1 MSTGWGTSSG
11 FGGQLTFSGGG
22 QQPAT
27 GSFGSTANNSV
38 GQNPSNTQGT
48 SGGLFGNTSG
58 GGFLGQNS
66 QNQSLGGLFG
76 SSGSSAPNST
86 ANQASTG
93 GLFGNSNANTN
104 SGSTGLFG
112 NTANKPPATT
122 TGGLFGNSNTTGN
135 APGNSTTGLFGAGN
149 TNTSSAPSGGLFGN
163 NNTTNS
169 SGGLFGSSNAGP
181 NANASSGGLFGAK
194 PASGGLF
201 GGSTAP
207 TTGGLF
213 GGNSTSAAPQT
224 SGGGLFSQLASST
237 GGLFGSSAQ
246 TKPSTGLFG
255 QTSNSGTS
263 NTGGLFGNSST
274 TANRPT
280 GGLFGQQA
288 NTSFAGGA
296 ATAANSSSN
305 TNPYA
310 SDLILSTINRTEGVM
325 PLSITGA
332 LFARNE
338 PSKSKNPE
346 APKSQQPKSSLL
358 NKLAQTFNIFRTTVD
373 FQSRDTGISKLKGI
387 FTQLNFVKS
396 DPVINKTKYSVSKP
410 RHTSNAFIILLA
422 NQGADV
428 KRLVIK
434 SKPLKFHLINADK
447 VFNAKRKRVLALALQ
462 ATSHFNTLTDDED
475 DDVEQGLLTE
485 NVEKQVAEDVPL
497 KTTQPDLVEEVES
510 ETEENI
516 DGYWCSP
523 TINELR
529 KFTPAELAYV
539 DNFIVGRYNVG
550 QIAYNYP
557 VDLFGL
563 FSRCDQDGLSVAD
576 ELFGKIVKM
585 RERVVQVY
593 DFDDEL
599 NSPKPPI
606 GFELNVPATI
616 TIKTPPKRNV
626 SKHDHIK
633 RLQNM
638 TGMEFVTFDPL
649 TDNWTFK
656 VKHFSVWG
664 LIDDSE
670 VEEEEDAET
679 KRLRELKKK
688 QDSQENEASVI
699 YSRIYENEEYN
710 QQLKRQKIGG
720 TLRGVPGGWDYDA
733 TVQSGGALVH
743 KQKLV
748 EDEINRLLNIYK
760 EDKSVDALAANAS
773 DITLESDS
781 EEEKSPGSAIVE
793 DLYSDEVNNYDYLK
807 QIVSVLPPN
816 TDLNDLVD
824 EKAYEPNVENEGIF
838 DNFNRQSALATS
850 KDWLLQLELA
860 NGIDSALTPYLTI
873 PRNQKLSLKAINEIL
888 FSDFDRN
895 SVDSNQISTPIKE
908 LPLET
913 KFIAPVANFDISSV
927 SRLVQNLLLEANI
940 DVRSNK
946 FPRLQLDASLS
957 FKEAAS
963 FSKPDSDSE
972 ILALA
977 SILFDKVDLSGKKYE
992 SVVASHAANSSLI
1005 QRLKLLEQKKE
1016 FAAWLKK
1023 NNKTAT
1029 DSHADSLT
1037 RIANYVIRGEVNAAV
1052 QLALSSNNTHLAAVL
1067 NLVDSND
1074 AAMKTIVKDQIEDWQ
1089 LNNAIDLIP
1098 SQLLDIYKIMAGQF
1112 DEIAKGSSFISAVGL
1127 HVFYGNPAEPLENVF
1142 KEIEETGSGEFA
1154 DVLKIYTILK
1164 LEGLSASVDAI
1175 RDSGLNERVKWI
1187 LLSVLTAAY
1196 GENILLYN
1204 GDEIVQNFGSLLAA
1218 NGLWKEAIFVF
1229 SSLADDEKVK
1239 SLIRKTVIAE
1249 VGRIKGGENDEEEY
1263 IVKVLGVPRSLVYE
1277 AVAIEKAK
1285 KKDYWGQASALVEAE
1300 LWNDAHECVCEH
1312 LGPATVIDDNY
1323 DLKVQLREVISRF
1336 PQQGSIIP
1344 KWNQGAGLYAGYFD
1358 VIDSFVQQAS
1368 VISDDLSS
1376 LLNNLALVPDYNS
1389 FDVKVAISLMS
1400 KKLGDIAIENREF
1413 LPDLR
1418 KKILALKVGENER
1431 RYFDS
1436 RLIAVGL

>member
-11 FGGQLTFSGGG
+11 FGGQLTFSGGA

-27 GSFGSTANNSV
+27 GTFGSTATNAF
-38 GQNPSNTQGT
+38 GQSPSNTQGT
-48 SGGLFGNTSG
+48 SGGLFGNTST

-76 SSGSSAPNST
+76 GSSGTSAPNST

-93 GLFGNSNANTN
+93 GLSFGNSNANTN
-104 SGSTGLFG
+104 PGTTGLFG
-112 NTANKPPATT
+112 NTANKPPAAT
-122 TGGLFGNSNTTGN
+122 TGGLFGNSATTGN
-135 APGNSTTGLFGAGN
+135 TNATTGLFGGGN

-163 NNTTNS
+163 SNTANN
-169 SGGLFGSSNAGP
+169 SGGLFGNSNAGT
-181 NANASSGGLFGAK
+181 NANATSGGLFGAK

-213 GGNSTSAAPQT
+213 GGTSTAAAPQN
-224 SGGGLFSQLASST
+224 SGGGLFSQPASST
-237 GGLFGSSAQ
+237 GGLFGNSTQ
-246 TKPSTGLFG
+246 NRPTTGLFG
-255 QTSNSGTS
+255 QSSNSGTS
-263 NTGGLFGNSST
+263 NSGGLFGNSST
-274 TANRPT
+274 TANQPT
-280 GGLFGQQA
+280 GGLFGQPA
-288 NTSFAGGA
+288 NTNFAGGA
-296 ATAANSSSN
+296 ATAASSSSN
-305 TNPYA
+305 TNPYV

-373 FQSRDTGISKLKGI
+373 LQSRDTSFSKLKGI

-410 RHTSNAFIILLA
+410 RTTSNAFIILLA
-422 NQGADV
+422 NRGADV

-462 ATSHFNTLTDDED
+462 TTSHFNAITDDED
-475 DDVEQGLLTE
+475 DDVEQGLLTD

-497 KTTQPDLVEEVES
+497 KTSQPESVEEVEPD
-510 ETEENI
+510 TEENI

-523 TINELR
+523 PIKELR
-529 KFTPAELAYV
+529 KLTPAELAYV

-557 VDLFGL
+557 VDLSGL
-563 FSRCDQDGLSVAD
+563 FSRCDQDELSVAD

-593 DFDDEL
+593 DFDDESNL
-599 NSPKPPI
+599 PKPPI

-616 TIKTPPKRNV
+616 TIKTPPKRKV
-626 SKHDHIK
+626 SKQDHIK

-670 VEEEEDAET
+670 VEEDDAET

-688 QDSQENEASVI
+688 QDSQEDEASVI

-710 QQLKRQKIGG
+710 QLLKRQKIGG

-733 TVQSGGALVH
+733 TVLSGGALGH

-748 EDEINRLLNIYK
+748 EDEISRLLNIYK
-760 EDKSVDALAANAS
+760 EDKSVDALAVNAS

-781 EEEKSPGSAIVE
+781 DEEKSPGSAVVE
-793 DLYSDEVNNYDYLK
+793 DLYPDEVKNYDYLK

-824 EKAYEPNVENEGIF
+824 EKAYEPNVENEDIF
-838 DNFNRQSALATS
+838 DNFNHQSALATS

-873 PRNQKLSLKAINEIL
+873 PRNQKLSLKAVNEIL

-913 KFIAPVANFDISSV
+913 KFIAPVADFDISSV
-927 SRLVQNLLLEANI
+927 PRLIQNLLLKANI
-940 DVRSNK
+940 EVRSNK
-946 FPRLQLDASLS
+946 FPRLLLETSLS
-957 FKEAAS
+957 FKEVAS

-977 SILFDKVDLSGKKYE
+977 SILFDMVDLSGKKYE
-992 SVVASHAANSSLI
+992 SVVASHAANSGLI

-1016 FAAWLKK
+1016 LAAWLKK
-1023 NNKTAT
+1023 NNKAT
-1029 DSHADSLT
+1029 TNSDADSLT
-1037 RIANYVIRGEVNAAV
+1037 RIENYVIRGEVNAAV
-1052 QLALSSNNTHLAAVL
+1052 QLALSSNNLHLAAIL

-1074 AAMKTIVKDQIEDWQ
+1074 AAMKTIVKNQIEFWQ
-1089 LNNAIDLIP
+1089 LNNSIDLIP
-1098 SQLLDIYKIMAGQF
+1098 SQLLEIYKIMAGQF
-1112 DEIAKGSSFISAVGL
+1112 DDIAKGSSFISAVGL
-1127 HVFYGNPAEPLENVF
+1127 QVFYGNPAEPLENVF
-1142 KEIEETGSGEFA
+1142 KQLEETGSGEFA
-1154 DVLKIYTILK
+1154 DVLKIYTTLK

-1175 RDSGLNERVKWI
+1175 SDSGLNERVKWI

-1196 GENILLYN
+1196 GENILLSN

-1218 NGLWKEAIFVF
+1218 NSLWKEAIFVF

-1239 SLIRKTVIAE
+1239 NLIRKTVIAE
-1249 VGRIKGGENDEEEY
+1249 VGQIKGGENDEEEY
-1263 IVKVLGVPRSLVYE
+1263 VVKVLGVPRSLVYE

-1285 KKDYWGQASALVEAE
+1285 KKDYWSQASALVEAE

-1323 DLKVQLREVISRF
+1323 DLKTELRELISRF

-1344 KWNQGAGLYAGYFD
+1344 KWNQGAGLYAGYFE
-1358 VIDSFVQQAS
+1358 VVDSFVKQAS
-1368 VISDDLSS
+1368 VITDDLSS
-1376 LLNNLALVPDYNS
+1376 LLNNLALVPDYDS
-1389 FDVKVAISLMS
+1389 FEVKVAINLMS
-1400 KKLGDIAIENREF
+1400 KKIGDIAIENKDS

-1418 KKILALKVGENER
+1418 NKILALKAGEIEK

-1436 RLIAVGL
+1436 RLVAVGL